1 MERNTISVLCV
12 THQGCVWKEHCSAG
26 LKIEICGISEN
37 RLSCHRC
44 TAGMTSPLC
53 CQPSPKDCSCTVKM
67 KGSRAWGRKK
77 ERESESET
85 GVGVFGWTERGERDR
100 VFETKE
106 KGGGVG
112 GWRALSLAAV
122 SFSLC
127 SSLAFFSS
135 LQSIT
140 QTLYVWR
147 PASILRLAFS
157 ICWWNWFSLVGDISD
172 NFTC

>member
-77 ERESESET
+77 ERERARQGWGCLGGQREERET
-85 GVGVFGWTERGERDR
+85 ECLKQKRRGA
-100 VFETKE
+100 VW
-106 KGGGVG
+106 G

-140 QTLYVWR
+140 QTLYVWQ

-157 ICWWNWFSLVGDISD
+157 ICWWNWFALVGDISD